1 MRLCVPTTLLLSI
14 LGLTMSALLSGCL
27 AGKTGNV
34 SALSAQSGLP
44 FPREAMSATS
54 YRDEI
59 QKWQDS
65 VQKTTVGKEKAE
77 AHLHLAALYLAKD
90 NPQKDYHNGLVHLT
104 KAASAWPELNHHL
117 AFVSWLELLTRFETE
132 QRKAEKDQDAL
143 KNNLAR
149 LQQQNA
155 NQRQDIVKLRET
167 LDKLKMLE
175 MSVERKRRAFK

>member
-1 MRLCVPTTLLLSI
+1 MRLFVPTTLLPSI

-27 AGKTGNV
+27 AGKTDNV
-34 SALSAQSGLP
+34 NSLAAQSGLP
-44 FPREAMSATS
+44 FPREDMSATS
-54 YRDEI
+54 YRHET

-65 VQKTTVGKEKAE
+65 VQKTAGGKEKAE
-77 AHLHLAALYLAKD
+77 AYLHLAALYLAKD
-90 NPQKDYHNGLVHLT
+90 NPQKDYHNGLVYLT
-104 KAASAWPELNHHL
+104 KAASVWPELNNNL
-117 AFVSWLELLTRFETE
+117 AFISWLELLTRFETE
-132 QRKAEKDQDAL
+132 LRQAEKDQDAL
-143 KNNLAR
+143 KNKLSR